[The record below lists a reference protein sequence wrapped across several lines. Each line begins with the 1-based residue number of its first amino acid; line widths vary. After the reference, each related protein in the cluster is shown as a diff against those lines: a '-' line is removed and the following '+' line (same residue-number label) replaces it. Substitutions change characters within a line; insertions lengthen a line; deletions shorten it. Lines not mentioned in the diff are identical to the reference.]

1 MKLFGYTIE
10 REANHPAPPP
20 SEPVVGRNDGLSEL
34 LALTGE
40 ASMPLK
46 LAAVYHCM
54 ALISQ
59 SIAQMPIRFMRLN
72 AQGVFADYVKN
83 DPDRLFYL
91 LNVRPNEWMTAQ
103 QFKQQLVIDY
113 LNGNAYIL
121 PADQNG
127 HAIASGTGAV
137 SQLILLN
144 PKMVQRQQTTYPRYT
159 VEDVDQ
165 GVPRQTVLGDQIIHI
180 RNMNGQTHGM
190 MGQSVLHYALSSIQ
204 QGSATNAVITERMR
218 NGGLGKLLLRY
229 RQAAQAMG
237 TYKGKQMDLKASD
250 IADKVVNNLVTA
262 VDTDNL
268 EVVPLAMNNSDL
280 RLLET
285 AHLSKA
291 DIALFFHV
299 PLYYLGEQTSN
310 YKTPQESRSML
321 INDCLA
327 PICAQIE
334 AGLLAWYTDDSNW
347 WRYKFDFDEDAR
359 LALDA
364 QAKATYYESLLR
376 SGQRTVNELR
386 AMDYM
391 PPVEGGDELVI
402 SANLRKASELGNN
415 QSANQA
421 PADPAAEPQN

>member
-1 MKLFGYTIE
+1 MTIFGYKIS
-10 REANHPAPPP
+10 REASHPAPPP
-20 SEPVVGRNDGLSEL
+20 AEPVVGRNDALSEL
-34 LALTGE
+34 LALQGE
-40 ASMPLK
+40 AAMPMK

-59 SIAQMPIRFMRLN
+59 SIAQMPIRFLRLN
-72 AQGVFADYVKN
+72 GAGVFADYVKN

-121 PADQNG
+121 PTDENG
-127 HAIASGTGAV
+127 MALASGYGRV
-137 SQLILLN
+137 SQLVLLN
-144 PKMVQRQQTTYPRYT
+144 PASVQRHQTSYPRYT
-159 VEDVDQ
+159 VEDADQ
-165 GVPRQTVLGDQIIHI
+165 GIIRQTVDATQIIHI
-180 RNMNGQTHGM
+180 RNMNGQSHGL
-190 MGQSVLHYALSSIQ
+190 MGQSVLHYALSSIK
-204 QGSATNAVITERMR
+204 QGAATNAVITERMH

-250 IADKVVNNLVTA
+250 IAEKVVNNLVTA

-327 PICAQIE
+327 PICSQIE
-334 AGLLAWYTDDSNW
+334 AGLLAWYTDDTNW

-359 LALDA
+359 LSLDA

-402 SANLRKASELGNN
+402 SANLRKASELGN
-415 QSANQA
+415 QQVPPPA
-421 PADPAAEPQN
+421 PADPAAEPGK